1 MNDCDKARL
10 HYIHKRVKCC
20 PECHE
25 FMLKEDEPPWEGY
38 NLKSSSGEMAG
49 VCHTVF
55 EAVPETITLAE

>member
-25 FMLKEDEPPWEGY
+25 FMVEDDWAGYTLKLPDNE
-38 NLKSSSGEMAG
+38 NIG

-55 EAVPETITLAE
+55 QGVPDSITLAD